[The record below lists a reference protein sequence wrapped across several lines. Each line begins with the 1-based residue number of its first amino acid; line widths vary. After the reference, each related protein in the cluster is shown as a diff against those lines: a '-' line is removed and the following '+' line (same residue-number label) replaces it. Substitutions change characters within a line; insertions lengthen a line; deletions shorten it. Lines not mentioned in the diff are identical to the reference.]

1 MILDRQDSIHGRVL
15 FLRYINVLDDAICNT
30 AIYADDTTL
39 NSYYNQASDLWPQL
53 KLASELEAD
62 LQDIVDCGRKWLV
75 DFTAGKTQWALFD
88 WSKHTA
94 AVDAVF
100 HTSCM

>member
-1 MILDRQDSIHGRVL
+1 M
-15 FLRYINVLDDAICNT
+15 
-30 AIYADDTTL
+30 
-39 NSYYNQASDLWPQL
+39 
-53 KLASELEAD
+53 ASELEAD